1 MLCEHGFMEI
11 SVLRWFQAVAEGATV
26 TETAEL
32 AHVSQP
38 ALSRALARVE
48 REVGTPLLHRT
59 GRLLRLTPAGQIF
72 KGHVD
77 QVLDRYDDGLRAV
90 AQAVDPETGL
100 VPLAFLHTF
109 GTWLV
114 PALLNGFRETHPKI
128 RFELKQHGEAP
139 ILQALLDGVVD
150 LVLTSDDPGHP
161 LVTWRH
167 LFVEPL
173 LLALPPH
180 HPLAGRSDIRLA
192 EVADEPFVVLHT
204 GYGLRATT
212 EKLCRQAGFEPIVA
226 FEGEEVE
233 TLRGLVTAGLGV
245 SLLPLQQTATYPTS
259 TVPPACPHLPVTDV
273 VCFRDVGLAWLTD
286 RPLPPASASF
296 ADHALKTAPRLLS

>member
-1 MLCEHGFMEI
+1 MDLQ
-11 SVLRWFQAVAEGATV
+11 VLRWFQAVAGGATV

-32 AHVSQP
+32 AHMSQP

-59 GRLLRLTPAGQIF
+59 GRLLRLTPAGVIF
-72 KGHVD
+72 KAHLD

-90 AQAVDPETGL
+90 AQSVDPDSGL

-114 PALLNGFRETHPKI
+114 PALLNGFRETHPRI
-128 RFELKQHGEAP
+128 RFELRQHGEAA

-161 LVTWRH
+161 MVTWQR

-173 LLALPPH
+173 LLAVPPH
-180 HPLAGRSDIRLA
+180 HRLAGRSRVRLA
-192 EVADEPFVVLHT
+192 EVAGEPFVVLHT

-212 EKLCRQAGFEPIVA
+212 EKLCRQAGFEASVA

-245 SLLPLQQTATYPTS
+245 SLLPLQQTATYPPS
-259 TVPPACPHLPVTDV
+259 TVPPASPHLPVTDV
-273 VCFRDVGLAWLTD
+273 ECRRDVGLAWLTD
-286 RPLPPASASF
+286 HRLPPTSSSF
-296 ADHALKTAPRLLS
+296 SEHVLKSAPRLLA